1 MPADFGEMTP
11 VETMHAWPSGNHPI
25 GTTAID
31 LNTGEHRWMTPAGDL
46 AQSNP
51 VLRQLGLRSLGRP
64 ARGHLLLSQTLLIV
78 GREGGTHREGGGPE
92 KVPNFEISDPKRC
105 AYDKARGRLVGE

>member
-1 MPADFGEMTP
+1 MTP
-11 VETMHAWPSGNHPI
+11 VETMLGVALFVE
-25 GTTAID
+25 TTARAHHRYRSEHGRASVD
-31 LNTGEHRWMTPAGDL
+31 DTGGRL

-78 GREGGTHREGGGPE
+78 GQEGGTHREGGGPE
-92 KVPNFEISDPKRC
+92 KVPNRDQ
-105 AYDKARGRLVGE
+105 